1 MLVRHRRFLHLTLG
15 ALSLIGAGG
24 APASES
30 HDEAKRL
37 REAGAILPLERILE
51 RVRTDRPGRII
62 ETELERKKDRYLYEI
77 KIVDERGQVWELK
90 YDALSGELMRE
101 KRKK

>member
-1 MLVRHRRFLHLTLG
+1 MPIPRRLIPLFMTG
-15 ALSLIGAGG
+15 ALLLAGAGH
-24 APASES
+24 ALASES

-37 REAGAILPLERILE
+37 QETGAILPLERILE
-51 RVRTDRPGRII
+51 RVRSDRPGRII
-62 ETELERKKDRYLYEI
+62 ETELERKKGRYLYEI

-90 YDALSGELMRE
+90 YDAMNGELMRE